1 MSGARAH
8 AGFSHLRRIERLLR
22 RRGPAVA
29 RTLGFLIFGLTG
41 PLRATPAAEP
51 ALRFGFSSQI
61 FFEVN
66 ENDARAALKNWAQSV
81 GAELE
86 VSVDPAMEIFAG
98 TEAIKDALVL
108 GKIDAMTITAAEF
121 WSMRRAVALG
131 PFIFGRTHGEITE
144 EYLLLVH
151 RDNPAARLADL
162 RGRSVAVLA
171 GARASLAAVWLETLL
186 LEDTLGPAGNFWGK
200 TMQSSKLARVVLP
213 VFFHQ
218 IDACIVT
225 REGFR
230 TMSELNPQVGR
241 QLKVLAQSP
250 ALVPTVFCFRADLI
264 SRFRDN
270 LIAGIGRFAD
280 LPAGRQTLVLFQSD
294 QLEVHPVSELDAAC
308 ALLDRHQRLLAE
320 AGNASATPP
329 AGAARPGVGER
340 SR

>member
-1 MSGARAH
+1 MSGTRAQ
-8 AGFSHLRRIERLLR
+8 AGFTHIRRIERLLR
-22 RRGPAVA
+22 HRGPSVA
-29 RTLGFLIFGLTG
+29 RMLGFLIFGLTG
-41 PLRATPAAEP
+41 PLRATPAGEP
-51 ALRFGFSSQI
+51 AALRFGFSSQI
-61 FFEVN
+61 FFAVN

-81 GAELE
+81 GRDLG
-86 VSVDPAMEIFAG
+86 VSFDPAMEIFAG
-98 TEAIKDALVL
+98 TEAIKDALL
-108 GKIDAMTITAAEF
+108 HGKVDALTMTTVEY
-121 WSMRRAVALG
+121 WGLRGAVALG
-131 PFIFGRTHGEITE
+131 PFIFGRTHGKITE

-162 RGRSVAVLA
+162 RGRSVAVLG

-200 TMQSSKLARVVLP
+200 TVQSGKLARVVLP
-213 VFFHQ
+213 VFFRQ

-241 QLKVLAQSP
+241 QLKVLAHSA
-250 ALVPTVFCFRADLI
+250 ALVPTVFCFRADLL
-264 SRFRDN
+264 SPFRDN

-280 LPAGRQTLVLFQSD
+280 SPAGRQTLTLFQSD
-294 QLEVHPVSELDAAC
+294 HLEVRPVAELDAAC

-320 AGNASATPP
+320 AGTATHA
-329 AGAARPGVGER
+329 AGAARPDVEER